1 MDVWR
6 LVLVAIKEMPRLL
19 LLSVSIWTFESSV
32 RPPLV
37 LVAWLSIGI
46 GFLVHCHWVRSIC
59 HACALHVHLL
69 PTCSDPPI

>member
-19 LLSVSIWTFESSV
+19 LLSVSIWTFESSG

-37 LVAWLSIGI
+37 LVAWPSIGI
-46 GFLVHCHWVRSIC
+46 GFLVPLPLGAIC
-59 HACALHVHLL
+59 QGLRTVVDSLL
-69 PTCSDPPI
+69 ASHY